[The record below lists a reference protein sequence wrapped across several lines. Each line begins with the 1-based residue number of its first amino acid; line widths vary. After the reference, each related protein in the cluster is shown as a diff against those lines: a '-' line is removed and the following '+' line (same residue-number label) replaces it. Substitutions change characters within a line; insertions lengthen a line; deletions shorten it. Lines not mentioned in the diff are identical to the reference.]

1 MAELNPPAPQPP
13 DTPTPDS
20 SSSRKRRRTVVS
32 ERARTGGTQR
42 EPRSAREFTVSVAVH
57 VLVGVAFLQFLTFG
71 HGWSRF
77 LGFGKQNEPREER
90 VTFVATRE
98 PKPPV
103 VAKTPPKVRETP
115 TTDASRLRAPT
126 TGPVVGTP
134 AAQPEP
140 VASKP
145 DTGSAPAPGTGA
157 KGVGA
162 LDPNLQG
169 VKPGYTDVRVWRGTG
184 GGGAASA
191 GVASG
196 RDRAEK
202 LDSIMRFAITAGAD
216 ELDSAARANGT
227 AGRKPGDWTKTDA
240 NGNKWGWDGTGIRL
254 GKVTI
259 PNALLGLLPLNAQ
272 RGMSGNYTDMQ
283 RDSRLALAREDI
295 MRNVDR
301 TLGEA
306 EFKKLVNELRDR
318 RERERRDRLRAPDPT
333 IVVSKPITPDK

>member
-1 MAELNPPAPQPP
+1 MSN
-13 DTPTPDS
+13 
-20 SSSRKRRRTVVS
+20 
-32 ERARTGGTQR
+32 RARTGGEGAR
-42 EPRSAREFTVSVAVH
+42 EKRSAKEFAASVAMH
-57 VLVGVAFLQFLTFG
+57 VVVGVALLQFLTFG
-71 HGWSRF
+71 HGWKNF
-77 LGFGKQNEPREER
+77 LGFGKQNEPRKER
-90 VTFVATRE
+90 ITFVATRE
-98 PKPPV
+98 AKPPV
-103 VAKTPPKVRETP
+103 VAKTPPKPTAIV
-115 TTDASRLRAPT
+115 TTDAPRLRAPT
-126 TGPVVGTP
+126 TGPVVGVP
-134 AAQPEP
+134 AAPPEA
-140 VASKP
+140 VAVKP
-145 DTGSAPAPGTGA
+145 DTGSGAPGTGA

-162 LDPNLQG
+162 LDPDLRG
-169 VKPGYTDVRVWRGTG
+169 VKPGYSDVRVWRGTG
-184 GGGAASA
+184 GGGGASA

-202 LDSIMRFAITAGAD
+202 LDSVIRFAITAGAD

-227 AGRKPGDWTKTDA
+227 AGRRPGDWTKTDA
-240 NGNKWGWDGTGIRL
+240 NGNKWGWDGAGIRL

-306 EFKKLVNELRDR
+306 EFKKLVGELRDR

-333 IVVSKPITPDK
+333 IAVAKPTTPDK

>member
-1 MAELNPPAPQPP
+1 MAELNPPASSPP
-13 DTPTPDS
+13 ESPTPDVPP
-20 SSSRKRRRTVVS
+20 SRSRRRTVVS
-32 ERARTGGTQR
+32 DRARVGGAKR
-42 EPRSAREFTVSVAVH
+42 EPRSAREFGVSVAMH
-57 VLVGVAFLQFLTFG
+57 VVVGVVLLQFLTFG

-77 LGFGKQNEPREER
+77 LGFGKANEPREER

-103 VAKTPPKVRETP
+103 VAKIPPKQSETVTP
-115 TTDASRLRAPT
+115 DVSRLRAPT
-126 TGPVVGTP
+126 TGPVVGIP

-140 VASKP
+140 VAARP
-145 DTGSAPAPGTGA
+145 DTGSAAPGTGA

-162 LDPNLQG
+162 LDPNLRG
-169 VKPGYTDVRVWRGTG
+169 VKPGYTDVRVWRGNG

-202 LDSIMRFAITAGAD
+202 LDSIMRSAITAG
-216 ELDSAARANGT
+216 DSLNALAGANSS
-227 AGRKPGDWTKTDA
+227 GRRPGDWTKTDSA
-240 NGNKWGWDGTGIRL
+240 GNKWGWDGTGIRL

-295 MRNVDR
+295 QRNVER
-301 TLGEA
+301 SLGEA
-306 EFKKLVNELRDR
+306 EFKKIVSELRDR
-318 RERERRDRLRAPDPT
+318 REKERRDRLRAPDPT
-333 IVVSKPITPDK
+333 IAASRPTTPEK

>member
-1 MAELNPPAPQPP
+1 MAELTPLSPQPP
-13 DTPTPDS
+13 ETPTS
-20 SSSRKRRRTVVS
+20 HTSARSRRRAAVS
-32 ERARTGGTQR
+32 LRARTGG
-42 EPRSAREFTVSVAVH
+42 EGAREKRSTKEFAASVAMHLV
-57 VLVGVAFLQFLTFG
+57 VGVAFLQFLTFG

-77 LGFGKQNEPREER
+77 LGFGKDRQPREER
-90 VTFVATRE
+90 VTFVTTRE
-98 PKPPV
+98 TKPPV
-103 VAKTPPKVRETP
+103 VAKTPPKPVTTTTP
-115 TTDASRLRAPT
+115 DAQRLRAPT
-126 TGPVVGTP
+126 TGPVVGVP
-134 AAQPEP
+134 SAQPEP
-140 VASKP
+140 VAARP
-145 DTGSAPAPGTGA
+145 DTGSAAPGTGA

-162 LDPNLQG
+162 LDPNLVG
-169 VKPGYTDVRVWRGTG
+169 VKPGYTDVRVWRGSG

-202 LDSIMRFAITAGAD
+202 LDSIMRFAITAAGD

-227 AGRKPGDWTKTDA
+227 SGRKPGDWTKTDA

-301 TLGEA
+301 ALGEV
-306 EFKKLVNELRDR
+306 EFRKLVNELRDR
-318 RERERRDRLRAPDPT
+318 REKERRDRLRAPDPT
-333 IVVSKPITPDK
+333 IAVAKPTTPDNK